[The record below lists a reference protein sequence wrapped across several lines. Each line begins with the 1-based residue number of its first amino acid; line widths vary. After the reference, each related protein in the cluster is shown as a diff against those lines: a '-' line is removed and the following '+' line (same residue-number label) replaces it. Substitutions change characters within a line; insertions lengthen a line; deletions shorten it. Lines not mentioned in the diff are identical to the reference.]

1 MATNTRTNTQP
12 QASNTAAK
20 APAKKAPARK
30 PAAKKSPAKRASAK
44 ATPVNKPTAGPAPKP
59 AAKAPVKKTLPKT
72 TPTNTVTV
80 LRPQLP
86 VRRRVFVGPMGA
98 TELAAVRA
106 ALAAASAALPVPV
119 RAWNG
124 PQAQLADGTLLI
136 HNPGPDRIF
145 TAHIACPHGAIHG
158 WPIRTR
164 HDLTEARAVTRI
176 CQTRHTSPDETTE
189 LDWDQA
195 ITQGITPLTQP
206 VVKVSRLTE
215 GLKTAK
221 KAAADTQGLLRDDI
235 DAALANRADTET
247 PKEHPQP

>member
-12 QASNTAAK
+12 QASKTAAK
-20 APAKKAPARK
+20 ALAKKAPARK
-30 PAAKKSPAKRASAK
+30 APAKKSPAKRASAK
-44 ATPVNKPTAGPAPKP
+44 ATPVNKTTAGPALKP
-59 AAKAPVKKTLPKT
+59 TAKAPVKKALPRT
-72 TPTNTVTV
+72 APTNTVTV

-86 VRRRVFVGPMGA
+86 VRRRIFVGPMDA
-98 TELAAVRA
+98 TELASVRA

-145 TAHIACPHGAIHG
+145 TAQIACPHGAIHG
-158 WPIRTR
+158 CPITTR

-176 CQTRHTSPDETTE
+176 CQTRHTSTTGE
-189 LDWDQA
+189 DTDWDRA
-195 ITQGITPLTQP
+195 ITQGVTPLTQP
-206 VVKVSRLTE
+206 VVKVSRLAE

-221 KAAADTQGLLRDDI
+221 KAAADTQGLALDEI
-235 DAALANRADTET
+235 AAGLTNRADQDQ
-247 PKEHPQP
+247 PKGHPEP